1 MNNSLLDPEFIRL
14 PKPGE
19 RCPLTGLTRGSL
31 NDLILGSN
39 PPVKSLVLK
48 QDGASRGIRL
58 IHRQSLIDWLY
69 QLMGEQNG
77 EN

>member
-1 MNNSLLDPEFIRL
+1 MTNSNHHPEFIRL

-69 QLMGEQNG
+69 QVMGEQNG